1 MDVVHEPKTLFE
13 KVKSQAIRFNR
24 YIGKHL
30 IVAVLIVITI
40 FIIINSF
47 LMYHVDTI
55 GAFNNKKGTKLD
67 AFVDGIYFT
76 STTMSTVG
84 YGDITPQTKSAK
96 VFATFMQVIALFLG
110 MRLFDTASQM
120 RVGPKLIAFE

>member
-110 MRLFDTASQM
+110 MRLFD
-120 RVGPKLIAFE
+120 

>member
-1 MDVVHEPKTLFE
+1 MEVVHQPNTLFE
-13 KVKSQAIRFNR
+13 RVKLDAIRFNR

-30 IVAVLIVITI
+30 IVAVLIVIVI
-40 FIIINSF
+40 FILINSF

-55 GAFNNKKGTKLD
+55 GAFNNKKGTKMD

-96 VFATFMQVIALFLG
+96 IFTTCMQVVVLFLS

-120 RVGPKLIAFE
+120 RVGPKLM